1 MSKKVTKEKKPTD
14 KLADKTLTTRVLQ
27 GVFGDPEK
35 RKLKRMKKIVQEIN
49 KLEPKYQAMSDQELQ
64 EQTNI

>member
-1 MSKKVTKEKKPTD
+1 MSKKVKKEKKPTD

-35 RKLKRMKKIVQEIN
+35 RNLRRMKKN
-49 KLEPKYQAMSDQELQ
+49 RAGY
-64 EQTNI
+64 